1 MKIGGNFFSFDICS
15 TGLSLQRKRMELIAQ
30 NIANSETTSTENNQ
44 PYQRQ
49 FLRIKQADAP
59 FNSAIQNETKKISL
73 NTSNGSHIGNSQA
86 DNSPPGIKKFNGLSS
101 EVIDDTAPGEMVYI
115 PGHPDADKNGYVTF
129 PNVNIITEMV
139 DMISA
144 TRSYEANLT
153 ALNSAKQMAKDTLE
167 I

>member
-1 MKIGGNFFSFDICS
+1 MKIGGNYFSFDICS
-15 TGLSLQRKRMELIAQ
+15 SGLSLQRRRMELIAQ
-30 NIANSETTSTENNQ
+30 NIANSETTSTANGQ

-49 FLRIKQADAP
+49 FLRITQDDVSFNNTMASETNKIKMNTTNSNHISSAQVEAP
-59 FNSAIQNETKKISL
+59 RPGQEK
-73 NTSNGSHIGNSQA
+73 SNGL
-86 DNSPPGIKKFNGLSS
+86 DS
-101 EVIDDTAPGEMVYI
+101 ETLFDDSPGEMVYI
-115 PGHPDADKNGYVTF
+115 PGHPDANDQGYVNM

-144 TRSYEANLT
+144 TRNYEANLT

>member
-1 MKIGGNFFSFDICS
+1 MKIGGNYFSFDIS
-15 TGLSLQRKRMELIAQ
+15 SKGLSLQRKRMELIAQ
-30 NIANSETTSTENNQ
+30 NIANAETTNTDTMQ

-49 FLRIKQADAP
+49 FLRITQADVP
-59 FNSAIQNETKKISL
+59 FNKTMENASRGIKLA
-73 NTSNGSHIGNSQA
+73 TSNSNHISSSQNAMASTSSPQVTGMNSDIIE
-86 DNSPPGIKKFNGLSS
+86 DN
-101 EVIDDTAPGEMVYI
+101 APGEMVYI
-115 PGHPDADKNGYVTF
+115 PGHPDADAKGYVSM

-144 TRSYEANLT
+144 TRNYEANLT